1 MQSGYIRA
9 DYDRPELHWRTV
21 SGDTDLFG
29 DGLIRLVETRAT
41 PPAGRP
47 DGLATRP
54 IAPLVRGDELPHPPT
69 ANAAGTRASA
79 ASTLVSD
86 LGIRDFLCPGWM

>member
-29 DGLIRLVETRAT
+29 L
-41 PPAGRP
+41 
-47 DGLATRP
+47 
-54 IAPLVRGDELPHPPT
+54 
-69 ANAAGTRASA
+69 S
-79 ASTLVSD
+79 
-86 LGIRDFLCPGWM
+86 